1 MSRSMKIAFLNIYNG
16 VVNRGAETF
25 VKELAS
31 RLANKYEIT
40 VFQSGEPMGNGKYK
54 IVRLPVNWNWNKKS
68 GVGTLAARFFMDYW
82 NRKIF
87 VFAFKAAPKILK
99 EKFDIVVP
107 VNGGWLPAVMRIVTW
122 LYGGKMVISGQSGIG
137 WDDRNNLWCFPDY
150 FIALSVFARNW
161 AKKANLFVKVE
172 YISNG
177 VDTNKFTFSGKAIKT
192 KLKKPIVL
200 CAGALTKTK
209 RIDLAI
215 RAVAKLKNVDL
226 LVCGD
231 GDLRSEIYD
240 LGSKI
245 LRDRFQLIKVSYED
259 MPKVYRVA
267 NVFTLPSESYYSF
280 ENVLVEAMA
289 TNLPVVANDD
299 PIRRE
304 IVGDAGILVNPT
316 DTNAYAQVLKKALD
330 TDWGNKPQ
338 KQARKFDWDKIAL
351 EYEKI
356 IRSL

>member
-1 MSRSMKIAFLNIYNG
+1 MKIAFLNIYNG

-137 WDDRNNLWCFPDY
+137 WDDRVNLYSLPNY
-150 FIALSVFARNW
+150 FIPISSLALEWSKKVNPLVKSV
-161 AKKANLFVKVE
+161 
-172 YISNG
+172 YIPNG
-177 VDTNKFTFSGKAIKT
+177 VDTNKFKPEGEKISID
-192 KLKKPIVL
+192 LKKPVIL
-200 CAGALTKTK
+200 CVGALTEAK
-209 RIDLAI
+209 RIDLVI
-215 RAVAKLKNVDL
+215 KAV
-226 LVCGD
+226 
-231 GDLRSEIYD
+231 
-240 LGSKI
+240 SKI
-245 LRDRFQLIKVSYED
+245 SGASLLIVGRGEEEKSLQSLGERLLKGRFEIMSFPYEK
-259 MPKVYRVA
+259 MPEVYRA
-267 NVFTLPSESYYSF
+267 GDIFTLVSQPYHSF

-289 TNLPVVANDD
+289 TNLPVVANND
-299 PIRRE
+299 PIRKE
-304 IVGDAGILVNPT
+304 IIRDGGLLVNPDNT
-316 DTNAYAQVLKKALD
+316 EEYANALRSALEIN
-330 TDWGNKPQ
+330 WGNKPQ
-338 KQARKFDWDKIAL
+338 EQAKKFDWDNISR
-351 EYEKI
+351 EYIKLI
-356 IRSL
+356 NNLL